1 MWADANSHQSHWS
14 GWSIHDLQGDSSSAM
29 LTVNY
34 GDRDSKKTTVIL
46 VKCRT
51 AFVAEHVKQH
61 RCSFETILF
70 TFEGIAFSV
79 IRTSHH
85 AVCSNRMFC
94 ILFTARKKVL
104 VWNQQRRH
112 GLTVTRVPSPP
123 VNQLQVYLHTLT
135 FHRSGMWEGY
145 NLLSLGTRLWGKRKR
160 LSMYRHVRL
169 WFA

>member
-1 MWADANSHQSHWS
+1 
-14 GWSIHDLQGDSSSAM
+14 M

-70 TFEGIAFSV
+70 TIEGIAFSV

-94 ILFTARKKVL
+94 ILFTARKKSTCLKSTAETWPHCHSSAKSPSKSITSAFAYVD
-104 VWNQQRRH
+104 VSQEWDVR
-112 GLTVTRVPSPP
+112 VTI
-123 VNQLQVYLHTLT
+123 Y
-135 FHRSGMWEGY
+135 
-145 NLLSLGTRLWGKRKR
+145 SLGEPVCGEIERSCQCTG
-160 LSMYRHVRL
+160 M
-169 WFA
+169 